1 MKYAHRE
8 KIVDKSNHG
17 IQVLHEGRGEDGPVK
32 SSSKVVL
39 SIAGWQSLTK
49 AQSLQFVINDS

>member
-8 KIVDKSNHG
+8 KIADKSNHG
-17 IQVLHEGRGEDGPVK
+17 IQVLHEGRGEDGSVK